1 MNKFNQLAIIDIPM
15 LTKDELE
22 TLLQHTNELLLL
34 NTSNHDINDE
44 RVKTIQSIDEV
55 KQADAIVTRTGEINA
70 ELIDACSNL
79 KYIGAYTTGFNNIA
93 VKHAQNKKITV
104 THVPGYANI
113 AVAEHIIGQL
123 LFLCRRFQIQHEQ
136 VLNKTAEYGGP
147 LGYELHGRTLGI
159 VGLGRLGTELAKRL
173 QAFGCKLCYY
183 DIFRQEQKEKD
194 MGIEFLDNIDEL
206 IAKSDLISIHMPL
219 TEQTKN
225 MFSKERIKAMKD
237 WAVLIN
243 TARGEIVD
251 NEALVEET
259 NSGRIFGVCDVGFA
273 EHPELLE
280 KINKDNHNLILSHH
294 SAFNTAEAFE
304 RRKRIF
310 LENIKNYL
318 SGEKTFTVRL
328 FN

>member
-1 MNKFNQLAIIDIPM
+1 MKFNQLAIVDIPM

-22 TLLQHTNELLLL
+22 TLLQYTDNVLLL
-34 NTSNHDINDE
+34 NTQNHDLVDARI
-44 RVKTIQSIDEV
+44 KTIQSTDEL
-55 KQADAIVTRTGEINA
+55 KQADAIVTRTGAITA
-70 ELIDACSNL
+70 ELIDSCSNL
-79 KYIGAYTTGFNNIA
+79 KYIGAYTTGFENIA
-93 VKHAQNKKITV
+93 VKHAQSKGIKV

-123 LFLCRRFQIQHEQ
+123 LFLCRRFHTQHQQ
-136 VLNKTAEYGGP
+136 VMGKTAEYGGS
-147 LGYELHGRTLGI
+147 LGYELYGRTLGI

-194 MGIEFLDNIDEL
+194 MGIEFLDNIDAL

-237 WAVLIN
+237 WAILIN

-251 NEALVEET
+251 NDALIEET
-259 NSGRIFGVCDVGFA
+259 NAGRIFGVCDVGFA
-273 EHPELLE
+273 EHPQLLE
-280 KINKDNHNLILSHH
+280 KINEKNHNLVLSHH

-304 RRKRIF
+304 RRKQIF

-318 SGEKTFTVRL
+318 SGEKVFEARV
-328 FN
+328 FD